1 MKLSQIYIR
10 IFLVALCSLLPS
22 LVRAGTVDDLYSF
35 KSYDGYEL
43 DPTMYKLSIPTKKIS
58 GVETEVAVIKA
69 IICVYPG
76 MGGSGNAAV
85 ANPLYARW
93 AYENGIAFWNVGP
106 VWDPPAD
113 TITYL
118 ASTGTRISRSELANA
133 PLIPTGESSGAY
145 TAFDVSVYAPDR
157 VLAVYAQHKGT
168 SGSFTPPVT
177 VPTQVSFGEFDASR
191 TGVQYPLHLQVL
203 QANAGSGGAP
213 WSMIADRGVV
223 HTECLDTREDMMHYM
238 ETIIPYRY
246 TYTQGVMGKDP
257 AIGPVTLTTLNLANG
272 WRGEHLLSPSQPA
285 KVADGTLPYSL
296 LLKDWDSADLKVA
309 PASQFDLANP
319 HLQSW
324 FPNAALAYAWRSRA
338 GLGARQMRFTVQNS
352 VTNNHVND
360 GLLPA
365 NLNTDQTTPASLETG
380 TFTTADQVQFYD
392 NGTLVG
398 TDNAAPFTHTYSWSP
413 SDAGW
418 HVLYAIAIDSATGE
432 QRVSGSRAVRIAPQT
447 VGANTAPTISNI
459 SDQTVPVGTASL
471 AIPFTVSDAETAAS
485 ALTVKF
491 YKASS
496 RDDADLAGGA
506 LAYTTSITGSGT
518 DRLLTITLTDPAKS
532 GVLWGYVQVND
543 GDLQANAYVRVNI
556 VPTSSAA
563 PQFVVG
569 QTVNTAGTSTG
580 VVVYNGGW
588 SKEIAI
594 RIFDADTPAENL
606 VLTASSATPG
616 NIPVANI
623 VFGGYG
629 EFRTV
634 KIKGAATNGSI
645 LTFALSDGANPP
657 VTINYNPTIGTASD
671 IPPVVDSAPVIN
683 NISDLSI
690 YSGDTFATMARIADA
705 FTASETIAGHTLL
718 SVAATSDN
726 QSLLPSGNLA
736 IINAGSERRITGTSV
751 SGQTGTAIIT
761 VTVADENANTATN
774 TFTVTVNPAVLPLL
788 DVQPQGESVASGGG
802 STLSVSASGG
812 APYSFQWYR
821 GVSGDTANPIA
832 GATASSYTTPA
843 LVATTP
849 YWVRVTNSAGSTD
862 SATATITVLQP
873 AAISVQPQSASVYPK
888 TSYTFSVTATGDALT
903 YQWFS
908 GASGDTSS
916 PISEA
921 TTASYTATNITAA
934 ASYWVRVG
942 NLNGTV
948 DSATASVSV
957 KTPNWSA
964 YHDTYAV
971 SDGNAAN
978 VTTGGIATTPGAATA
993 LLKISD
999 GGSTGVTM
1007 SGLLSSGTLTLKTN
1021 GVVSPAAGT
1030 DADVLFKDIVAFSQN
1045 IYQVIGTTTTVTFTF
1060 NNVSS
1065 SKRYSV
1071 AFYTA
1076 RNAFTTASRFA
1087 LQNTLGYQE
1096 SHSFGVGDAGD
1107 ADGATAN
1114 VNTGTG
1120 STAVGTLVQWQDIQ
1134 PNGTSFSVQVV
1145 GDGGTAAMVPIGLVV
1160 QEYDG
1165 TAPVTS
1171 ISAEPSAASIA
1182 YNGTATL
1189 SVAATGSGLAYQWYQ
1204 GTSGITSNPIS
1215 GATSAS
1221 FTTPVLTSTTSYW
1234 VRVSGANGTVDSAT
1248 TTVTVSAEPPAPGEL
1263 LIYLIA
1269 GQSNADGRAPGSGL
1283 PTTPVNLQSPQAD
1296 VPFFYRTTQSTTP
1309 VYQTLRPGASGTVGA
1324 FGPEITLGRSLAD
1337 WVAANQPA
1345 NKVALIKYAVGGT
1358 SLSTDWKAGGTGTN
1372 TGDGVQYK
1380 TFQTVVTA
1388 GLAALDAD
1396 SSLSGYTKRIAGI
1409 IWVQGEKDSL
1419 TAVES
1424 QAYEANLT
1432 AFIADVRL
1440 TYGANVPFFFS
1451 KLSDNQTAYPTG
1463 GGEGPAGF
1471 IAVRNAQTAVAS
1483 SVAGAVLIDTD
1494 PAGFSVGGDNI
1505 HFDAAG
1511 QQALG
1516 NAFADTV
1523 IATPA
1528 IELPVIT
1535 SQPASTEI
1543 ASGQTTT
1550 LQVTATG
1557 AGLTYQWYAGPSGT
1571 TTSPVAGETSASFTT
1586 PALGS
1591 TTKYWV
1597 RVTGDSGYVN
1607 SATATVTVT
1616 TSASSWT
1623 AYHAQ
1628 FFTGSPH
1635 ANLTTGESATL
1646 KKFADGTSTGVTAT
1660 YSYSGA
1666 WTSSTAAATK
1676 NNAPANT
1683 DAGNL
1688 FRDKV
1693 DLGQATKTINANT
1706 ASTATIT
1713 FAGLDP
1719 AKKYAVALY
1728 AGYKSSSSS
1737 TAQTRFTL
1745 QNASGFTN
1753 ASTAGV
1759 GDAGDSSDAT
1769 VSYVSGDVNVL
1780 TNGYVARWREITPT
1794 GSGGT
1799 SFSVLMERNAPGSVG
1814 AICAQAFVLEEIASA
1829 VPAPTITAQPE
1840 GLTIDNGATATLSVS
1855 ATGSGLTYQWYSG
1868 ASGATASPVVGETS
1882 ATFTTPALTSTAS
1895 YWVRVSNTGGNADS
1909 TAAFVSV
1916 RTPYETW
1923 ARVAGF
1929 LPDEQTLDPDGDGLS
1944 NLLEFALGGN
1954 PNSASAAPLPTIDVP
1969 APDTLGFTFHRA
1981 TGNVSYIVESSTT
1994 LAANSWMPEYTLGKN
2009 TDPVSIGQDL
2019 TVEVPLAGATKKFL
2033 RLRVVE

>member
-1 MKLSQIYIR
+1 M
-10 IFLVALCSLLPS
+10 
-22 LVRAGTVDDLYSF
+22 YS
-35 KSYDGYEL
+35 
-43 DPTMYKLSIPTKKIS
+43 
-58 GVETEVAVIKA
+58 
-69 IICVYPG
+69 
-76 MGGSGNAAV
+76 
-85 ANPLYARW
+85 
-93 AYENGIAFWNVGP
+93 
-106 VWDPPAD
+106 
-113 TITYL
+113 
-118 ASTGTRISRSELANA
+118 
-133 PLIPTGESSGAY
+133 
-145 TAFDVSVYAPDR
+145 
-157 VLAVYAQHKGT
+157 
-168 SGSFTPPVT
+168 
-177 VPTQVSFGEFDASR
+177 
-191 TGVQYPLHLQVL
+191 
-203 QANAGSGGAP
+203 
-213 WSMIADRGVV
+213 
-223 HTECLDTREDMMHYM
+223 
-238 ETIIPYRY
+238 
-246 TYTQGVMGKDP
+246 
-257 AIGPVTLTTLNLANG
+257 
-272 WRGEHLLSPSQPA
+272 
-285 KVADGTLPYSL
+285 
-296 LLKDWDSADLKVA
+296 
-309 PASQFDLANP
+309 
-319 HLQSW
+319 
-324 FPNAALAYAWRSRA
+324 
-338 GLGARQMRFTVQNS
+338 
-352 VTNNHVND
+352 
-360 GLLPA
+360 
-365 NLNTDQTTPASLETG
+365 
-380 TFTTADQVQFYD
+380 
-392 NGTLVG
+392 
-398 TDNAAPFTHTYSWSP
+398 
-413 SDAGW
+413 
-418 HVLYAIAIDSATGE
+418 
-432 QRVSGSRAVRIAPQT
+432 
-447 VGANTAPTISNI
+447 
-459 SDQTVPVGTASL
+459 
-471 AIPFTVSDAETAAS
+471 
-485 ALTVKF
+485 
-491 YKASS
+491 
-496 RDDADLAGGA
+496 
-506 LAYTTSITGSGT
+506 
-518 DRLLTITLTDPAKS
+518 
-532 GVLWGYVQVND
+532 
-543 GDLQANAYVRVNI
+543 
-556 VPTSSAA
+556 
-563 PQFVVG
+563 
-569 QTVNTAGTSTG
+569 
-580 VVVYNGGW
+580 
-588 SKEIAI
+588 
-594 RIFDADTPAENL
+594 
-606 VLTASSATPG
+606 
-616 NIPVANI
+616 
-623 VFGGYG
+623 
-629 EFRTV
+629 
-634 KIKGAATNGSI
+634 
-645 LTFALSDGANPP
+645 
-657 VTINYNPTIGTASD
+657 
-671 IPPVVDSAPVIN
+671 
-683 NISDLSI
+683 
-690 YSGDTFATMARIADA
+690 
-705 FTASETIAGHTLL
+705 
-718 SVAATSDN
+718 
-726 QSLLPSGNLA
+726 
-736 IINAGSERRITGTSV
+736 
-751 SGQTGTAIIT
+751 
-761 VTVADENANTATN
+761 
-774 TFTVTVNPAVLPLL
+774 
-788 DVQPQGESVASGGG
+788 
-802 STLSVSASGG
+802 
-812 APYSFQWYR
+812 
-821 GVSGDTANPIA
+821 
-832 GATASSYTTPA
+832 
-843 LVATTP
+843 
-849 YWVRVTNSAGSTD
+849 
-862 SATATITVLQP
+862 
-873 AAISVQPQSASVYPK
+873 K
-888 TSYTFSVTATGDALT
+888 TSHTFNVMATGDALT

-916 PISEA
+916 PISVA

-948 DSATASVSV
+948 NSATASVSV
-957 KTPNWSA
+957 KTPNWTA

-1007 SGLLSSGTLTLKTN
+1007 NGLLSTGSLAIKTN
-1021 GVVSPAAGT
+1021 GVVTPASGT

-1045 IYQVIGTTTTVTFTF
+1045 IYQVSGTTTTVTFTF

-1076 RNAFTTASRFA
+1076 RNAFTTASKFT

-1096 SHSFGVGDAGD
+1096 SHSFGVGNAGD

-1120 STAVGTLVQWQDIQ
+1120 SATAGALVRWQDIQ
-1134 PNGTSFSVQVV
+1134 PNGTSFSVQVL
-1145 GDGGTAAMVPIGLVV
+1145 GDGGAAMVPIGLVV

-1189 SVAATGSGLAYQWYQ
+1189 SVAATGSGLTYQWYQ
-1204 GTSGITSNPIS
+1204 GTSGNITTPIS

-1283 PTTPVNLQSPQAD
+1283 PTTPINLQSPQAD

-1358 SLSTDWKAGGTGTN
+1358 SLSADWKGGGTGAN

-1463 GGEGPAGF
+1463 TGEGPAGF
-1471 IAVRNAQTAVAS
+1471 IAVRAAQTAVAS
-1483 SVAGAVLIDTD
+1483 SVAGAILIDTD

-1511 QQALG
+1511 QQVLG
-1516 NAFADTV
+1516 NAFADVV

-1535 SQPASTEI
+1535 SQPASTEV

-1557 AGLTYQWYAGPSGT
+1557 SGLTYQWYAGTSGT

-1597 RVTGDSGYVN
+1597 RVTGNSGYVN

-1646 KKFADGTSTGVTAT
+1646 KKFADGASTGVTAT
-1660 YSYSGA
+1660 YSYSGG
-1666 WTSSTAAATK
+1666 WVSSTAATTK
-1676 NNAPANT
+1676 NNPPASS
-1683 DAGNL
+1683 DAGIL
-1688 FRDKV
+1688 FNGKV
-1693 DLGQATKTINANT
+1693 DLGQATKTINST
-1706 ASTATIT
+1706 STLTATIT

-1728 AGYKSSSSS
+1728 AGYDASSSS
-1737 TAQTRFTL
+1737 TAQTKFTL
-1745 QNASGFTN
+1745 QSASGFAN

-1759 GDAGDSSDAT
+1759 GDAGDADAAT
-1769 VSYVSGDVNVL
+1769 VSYVSGDINVL
-1780 TNGYVARWREITPT
+1780 TNGYVARWSDITPT

-1799 SFSVLMERNAPGSVG
+1799 SFSVRMERNASVG
-1814 AICAQAFVLEEIASA
+1814 AICAQAFVLEEIATS
-1829 VPAPTITAQPE
+1829 VQAPTITAQPE
-1840 GLTIDNGATATLSVS
+1840 GLTIDNGATASLSVA
-1855 ATGSGLTYQWYSG
+1855 ATGSGLTYQWYAG
-1868 ASGATASPVVGETS
+1868 ASGTTTSPVAGATS

-1895 YWVRVSNTGGNADS
+1895 YWVRVSNTGGDADS

-1923 ARVAGF
+1923 AGAAGF

-1944 NLLEFALGGN
+1944 NLMEFALGGN
-1954 PNSASAAPLPTIDVP
+1954 PNSASASPLPTLDVP
-1969 APDTLGFTFHRA
+1969 AADTLGFTFHRA

-1994 LAANSWMPEYTLGKN
+1994 LAANSWTAEYTLGKN
-2009 TDPVSIGQDL
+2009 TDPVSIGQDV
-2019 TVEVPLAGATKKFL
+2019 TVEVPLSGAPKKFL